1 MLTLQATLADK
12 FPLSAFEPKKQ
23 KSAINNSIG
32 ELGVVHT
39 V

>member
-1 MLTLQATLADK
+1 MLTLQAALADK
-12 FPLSAFEPKKQ
+12 FPLSAFEHKI